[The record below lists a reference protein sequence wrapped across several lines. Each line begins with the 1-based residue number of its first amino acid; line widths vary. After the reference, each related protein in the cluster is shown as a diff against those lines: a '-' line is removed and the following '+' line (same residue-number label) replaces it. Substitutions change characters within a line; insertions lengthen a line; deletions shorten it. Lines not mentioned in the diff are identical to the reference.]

1 MKAIK
6 NWVLSMTS
14 PIRESKETITISPRH
29 SLGSSYGALSEYS
42 LESLYP
48 HSDDSEV
55 SYQEILDLDA
65 QINDIEIREDGQID
79 KTGIEILNREIDT
92 EVDVSDREIDD
103 QYFIACDVH
112 DFSIQEAKDEST
124 ETELGNLYFKII
136 TDIMK
141 SLFIVEY
148 QKNAQLVFSTQRS
161 AGLRFNP

>member
-42 LESLYP
+42 LESLHL
-48 HSDDSEV
+48 HSDDS
-55 SYQEILDLDA
+55 EILDLDA

-79 KTGIEILNREIDT
+79 KTGIEILYREIDT
-92 EVDVSDREIDD
+92 EIDVSDREIDD

-112 DFSIQEAKDEST
+112 DFSLQESKDEST
-124 ETELGNLYFKII
+124 ETELGNLCFKII

-141 SLFIVEY
+141 SLHCRIPEKRPISIF
-148 QKNAQLVFSTQRS
+148 NAEICWIEI
-161 AGLRFNP
+161 